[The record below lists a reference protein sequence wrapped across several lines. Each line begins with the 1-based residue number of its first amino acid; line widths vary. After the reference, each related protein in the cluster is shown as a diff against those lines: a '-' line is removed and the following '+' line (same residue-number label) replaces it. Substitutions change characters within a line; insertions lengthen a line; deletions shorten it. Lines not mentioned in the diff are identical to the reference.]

1 MLKILLCLLVILSII
16 DSRKVRIIRNPSC
29 QCGIPSNGK
38 NRVKRSHNPNDT
50 NAAIE
55 ETRIINGKTA
65 EANEYP
71 WIVGLYANQRCRGIP
86 VCGGTVI
93 SSHHILTAAH
103 CVEGTK
109 TILLVLNSQFEIQ
122 EVPFNAQ
129 VWEIMIYRKEV
140 VLSIHWW
147 IDSKIF
153 CCF

>member
-16 DSRKVRIIRNPSC
+16 DSRKVRIIRNPNC
-29 QCGIPSNGK
+29 QCGISSDGK
-38 NRVKRSHNPNDT
+38 IRVKRDHNQT
-50 NAAIE
+50 E
-55 ETRIINGKTA
+55 EVRIINGKTA

-109 TILLVLNSQFEIQ
+109 TVFYLF
-122 EVPFNAQ
+122 
-129 VWEIMIYRKEV
+129 
-140 VLSIHWW
+140 
-147 IDSKIF
+147 
-153 CCF
+153 

>member
-16 DSRKVRIIRNPSC
+16 DSRKVRIIRNPNC
-29 QCGIPSNGK
+29 QCGIPSDGK
-38 NRVKRSHNPNDT
+38 NRVKRDHPTDNH
-50 NAAIE
+50 
-55 ETRIINGKTA
+55 TRIINGKTA

-140 VLSIHWW
+140 VL
-147 IDSKIF
+147 
-153 CCF
+153 

>member
-16 DSRKVRIIRNPSC
+16 DSRKVRIIRNPNC

-38 NRVKRSHNPNDT
+38 NRVKRHNDPNH
-50 NAAIE
+50 NN
-55 ETRIINGKTA
+55 TRIINGKTA

-140 VLSIHWW
+140 VLSIRWW

-153 CCF
+153 FLLLRMKV

>member
-16 DSRKVRIIRNPSC
+16 DSRKVRIIRNPNC
-29 QCGIPSNGK
+29 QCGIPSYGK
-38 NRVKRSHNPNDT
+38 NRVKRDHNSGDQKNNT
-50 NAAIE
+50 

-109 TILLVLNSQFEIQ
+109 TVFYLF
-122 EVPFNAQ
+122 
-129 VWEIMIYRKEV
+129 
-140 VLSIHWW
+140 
-147 IDSKIF
+147 
-153 CCF
+153 

>member
-16 DSRKVRIIRNPSC
+16 DSRKVRIIRNPNC

-38 NRVKRSHNPNDT
+38 NRVKRHISSDT
-50 NAAIE
+50 TDNHTTIDKK
-55 ETRIINGKTA
+55 IINGRTA

-109 TILLVLNSQFEIQ
+109 TVFYLF
-122 EVPFNAQ
+122 
-129 VWEIMIYRKEV
+129 
-140 VLSIHWW
+140 
-147 IDSKIF
+147 
-153 CCF
+153 

>member
-16 DSRKVRIIRNPSC
+16 DSRKVRIIRNPNC
-29 QCGIPSNGK
+29 QCGIPSK
-38 NRVKRSHNPNDT
+38 NRVKRHISSDT
-50 NAAIE
+50 TDNHTTIDKK
-55 ETRIINGKTA
+55 IINGRTA

-109 TILLVLNSQFEIQ
+109 TILLVLNS
-122 EVPFNAQ
+122 
-129 VWEIMIYRKEV
+129 
-140 VLSIHWW
+140 
-147 IDSKIF
+147 
-153 CCF
+153 

>member
-16 DSRKVRIIRNPSC
+16 DSRKVRIIRNPNC

-38 NRVKRSHNPNDT
+38 NRVKRHESDDPNAKHNKT
-50 NAAIE
+50 E
-55 ETRIINGKTA
+55 EVRIINGKTA

-109 TILLVLNSQFEIQ
+109 TVFYLF
-122 EVPFNAQ
+122 
-129 VWEIMIYRKEV
+129 
-140 VLSIHWW
+140 
-147 IDSKIF
+147 
-153 CCF
+153 